1 LRAKGSRHKA
11 QGKLE
16 EFALTPCAMCLSP
29 FQEDQRMFEGK
40 KAIILGERDGV
51 PGPAIAAC
59 LEAAGAE
66 IIFAVTECFV

>member
-1 LRAKGSRHKA
+1 
-11 QGKLE
+11 
-16 EFALTPCAMCLSP
+16 
-29 FQEDQRMFEGK
+29 MFKGK

-59 LEAAGAE
+59 LKAAGAE

>member
-1 LRAKGSRHKA
+1 LRA

-16 EFALTPCAMCLSP
+16 EFDLGPCAMHLSP
-29 FQEDQRMFEGK
+29 FKEIYCMFEGK

-66 IIFAVTECFV
+66 IIFVVTECFV

>member
-1 LRAKGSRHKA
+1 M
-11 QGKLE
+11 
-16 EFALTPCAMCLSP
+16 FLSP
-29 FQEDQRMFEGK
+29 FQEDHYMFEGK